1 MRARGLCVGALTL
14 VAHVAAAAEPAEHG
28 AHAEHPADWSML
40 AFHALGLTILIG
52 VLVYFAGEPLKNFL
66 RDRSDNLRRQLD
78 QAKAAVQR
86 AEAANAEIAARLARI
101 ADENETLVREAADI
115 AELER
120 VRAVERAEAAAD
132 RVREEAKRAA
142 DQEIERA
149 RAALQTE
156 AAKLAVS
163 LAGEM
168 VKANL
173 TPEDDRRLLSDFVA
187 RIGGPS

>member
-1 MRARGLCVGALTL
+1 VIRARALAVAALTL
-14 VAHVAAAAEPAEHG
+14 SARAALAAE
-28 AHAEHPADWSML
+28 HAEHATHEANWSLL
-40 AFHALGLTILIG
+40 ALHALGVAILVG
-52 VLVYFAGEPLKNFL
+52 VIVYFAGTPLKNFL

-78 QAKAAVQR
+78 QAKAALQR
-86 AEAANAEIAARLARI
+86 AETANAELAARLARI
-101 ADENETLVREAADI
+101 ADENEALVREAADV
-115 AELER
+115 AEREHA
-120 VRAVERAEAAAD
+120 RAVERAQAAAE

-168 VKANL
+168 VKSSL
-173 TPEDDRRLLSDFVA
+173 TPDDDRRLMSDFIA
-187 RIGGPS
+187 RIGEPS